1 MVANNKLSPVLYFL
15 FIGLVSCGM
24 RTTRLGDNI
33 SRVPKNTNAYKNRVK
48 FDSSVLQYFDTSVVY
63 EEYNSW
69 KGILSRYDSADLHG
83 FYEIYRFYPNGFMNC
98 FVIDR
103 NKPLVP
109 KEFDPEYNGY
119 RGVYYKK
126 GSKLKGELFTAVN
139 GLGHM
144 GKLTERLIIK
154 GDTLIVVTGEN
165 RNRSFFIK
173 RKLPPEYL
181 IYKIPG

>member
-1 MVANNKLSPVLYFL
+1 MNNKLSPVLYFL
-15 FIGLVSCGM
+15 VAGLVSCGM

-33 SRVPKNTNAYKNRVK
+33 TRIPKNTTVYKNRAR
-48 FDSSVLQYFDTSVVY
+48 FDSSVLKYFDTSVVY

-69 KGILSRYDSADLHG
+69 KGILSRHDSADLHG
-83 FYEIYRFYPNGFMNC
+83 FYDIYRFYSNGFMNC

-126 GSKLKGELFTAVN
+126 GKKLIGELFSVIN
-139 GLGHM
+139 GMGQM
-144 GKLTERLIIK
+144 GKIRERFIIK
-154 GDTLIVVTGEN
+154 GDTLIKITGEN
-165 RNRSFFIK
+165 RDRTLYVK

-181 IYKIPG
+181 IYTNPQWE